1 MNTYILRDKDND
13 YEPSAIIETEM
24 TAEEVQDIIWNHE
37 NDPEFEGC
45 YDSETLT
52 EVFEGYG
59 IKITWIDG
67 DAEVI
72 W

>member
-1 MNTYILRDKDND
+1 MNTYILRDRCNK

-37 NDPEFEGC
+37 NDPDYEEC

-52 EVFEGYG
+52 EVLNEKG
-59 IKITWIDG
+59 IKITWIAG
-67 DAEVI
+67 DDEI
-72 W
+72 EW